1 MKTLSARIAL
11 FIGLHALF
19 LAAVA
24 QAYSFE

>member
-1 MKTLSARIAL
+1 MQALFKRIAL

-24 QAYSFE
+24 QAYSIG